1 MPGGGGGGHRLCGWE
16 RINTDRPVSR
26 HVGEES
32 WLVPC
37 LLLCLEA
44 VGPQEPG
51 QPIEIG
57 KHKDQEPRQR
67 EEEGVGRKG

>member
-1 MPGGGGGGHRLCGWE
+1 MPGDRWE
-16 RINTDRPVSR
+16 RIYTDRPVSR

-32 WLVPC
+32 WLIPC

-44 VGPQEPG
+44 VGPQQPG

-57 KHKDQEPRQR
+57 KHKDQQPRQR
-67 EEEGVGRKG
+67 QEEGVGRKG

>member
-1 MPGGGGGGHRLCGWE
+1 MPGDRWE
-16 RINTDRPVSR
+16 RIYTDRPVSR
-26 HVGEES
+26 HVGEN

-44 VGPQEPG
+44 VGPQQPG

-57 KHKDQEPRQR
+57 KHKDQQPRQR
-67 EEEGVGRKG
+67 QEEGVGRKG